1 MYTYYNLCI
10 LFHRF
15 VDVQDYENQK
25 IPENRNR
32 NSLHID
38 SVTAT
43 GDCCFE
49 LEANDGSDYEE
60 VHPDQI
66 FPTELSNNFYIHNI
80 FATNDCP
87 EY

>member
-10 LFHRF
+10 SFHRF
-15 VDVQDYENQK
+15 VNVKAHENQK

-38 SVTAT
+38 SVKAT

-49 LEANDGSDYEE
+49 VESNDGDYEE
-60 VHPDQI
+60 VHPDQFVPKI
-66 FPTELSNNFYIHNI
+66 LSNSFYIHKI
-80 FATNDCP
+80 FAYEDCP

>member
-15 VDVQDYENQK
+15 VDVQDSENQK

-49 LEANDGSDYEE
+49 LQATDGFDYEE

-66 FPTELSNNFYIHNI
+66 FPTELSNSFYIYQIN
-80 FATNDCP
+80 ALQNCP